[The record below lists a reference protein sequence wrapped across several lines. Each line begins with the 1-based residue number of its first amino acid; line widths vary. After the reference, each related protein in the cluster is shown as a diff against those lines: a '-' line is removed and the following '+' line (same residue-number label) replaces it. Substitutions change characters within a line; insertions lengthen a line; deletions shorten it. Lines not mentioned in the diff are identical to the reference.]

1 MMTLTGILERSLGGF
16 TCLRGFASI
25 KELAKHSRAEFSYQR
40 ELNKKHIEEIK
51 HYFGQ
56 GEYLFFPEIILGH
69 RLTSNAPIS
78 LAQDEYQ
85 LLNIED
91 AKNYP
96 IKIEQTVSKSQK
108 GDFKGLKLAS
118 FTIKEENLLLRI
130 DGNHRLSAI
139 DQSDKRDYQV
149 PFCLILF
156 SDSDVDNKQQS
167 VIFHYLN
174 SRGVPLTL
182 EENLLAIFQ
191 KNRFSNDEIQR
202 HFGKSFLFAKDLF
215 ESVDEEHIPHIAEF
229 CKKEKCRCSLLKNIT
244 ELLNEHLGENCSAAT
259 IKSKIHK
266 VEDIIANSEDIKNHL
281 SVSLLTVMCIFAV
294 KDNGKWFT
302 AFINWIKG
310 NRLYQLQNIN
320 PQSMIDLFEQIYS
333 NEIKIFVAMPYYDD
347 STVDDYNASIE
358 ETCTE
363 LSAQHGLNVQLFP
376 IMRVNAPTGDLI
388 QDIFQKIDRCSIFIA
403 DITTNNANVLYEFGY
418 AKGKGK
424 DYILLL
430 NKDKN
435 PTPPKSDYHNELRH
449 EFQGYQNLK
458 AVLKTQIEAVLK
470 ERRYF

>member
-1 MMTLTGILERSLGGF
+1 MPLQFAQKYYRTIERAF
-16 TCLRGFASI
+16 
-25 KELAKHSRAEFSYQR
+25 
-40 ELNKKHIEEIK
+40 
-51 HYFGQ
+51 
-56 GEYLFFPEIILGH
+56 
-69 RLTSNAPIS
+69 
-78 LAQDEYQ
+78 
-85 LLNIED
+85 
-91 AKNYP
+91 
-96 IKIEQTVSKSQK
+96 
-108 GDFKGLKLAS
+108 
-118 FTIKEENLLLRI
+118 
-130 DGNHRLSAI
+130 
-139 DQSDKRDYQV
+139 
-149 PFCLILF
+149 
-156 SDSDVDNKQQS
+156 
-167 VIFHYLN
+167 
-174 SRGVPLTL
+174 
-182 EENLLAIFQ
+182 
-191 KNRFSNDEIQR
+191 
-202 HFGKSFLFAKDLF
+202 
-215 ESVDEEHIPHIAEF
+215 
-229 CKKEKCRCSLLKNIT
+229 
-244 ELLNEHLGENCSAAT
+244 GENCSAAT

>member
-1 MMTLTGILERSLGGF
+1 M
-16 TCLRGFASI
+16 
-25 KELAKHSRAEFSYQR
+25 
-40 ELNKKHIEEIK
+40 
-51 HYFGQ
+51 
-56 GEYLFFPEIILGH
+56 
-69 RLTSNAPIS
+69 
-78 LAQDEYQ
+78 
-85 LLNIED
+85 
-91 AKNYP
+91 
-96 IKIEQTVSKSQK
+96 
-108 GDFKGLKLAS
+108 
-118 FTIKEENLLLRI
+118 
-130 DGNHRLSAI
+130 
-139 DQSDKRDYQV
+139 
-149 PFCLILF
+149 
-156 SDSDVDNKQQS
+156 
-167 VIFHYLN
+167 IFHYIN